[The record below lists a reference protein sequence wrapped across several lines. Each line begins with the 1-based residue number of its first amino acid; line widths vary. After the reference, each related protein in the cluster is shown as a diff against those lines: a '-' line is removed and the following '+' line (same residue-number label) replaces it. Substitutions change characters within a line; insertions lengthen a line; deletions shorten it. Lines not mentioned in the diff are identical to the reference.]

1 MDSEPVQIGPDMVS
15 PDEKIVGPVSGAD
28 NPEGDDE
35 RILAVKIFIS
45 AVLVLSLLGVTGA
58 VNAAGFIAMHPRSFD
73 YYDQNGVEHTGI
85 NLNLRGLSRHD
96 FSARGEH
103 SDDLGLHRSRDHREM
118 VLLLLVDPDR
128 D

>member
-1 MDSEPVQIGPDMVS
+1 MGPRTNHRQS
-15 PDEKIVGPVSGAD
+15 TT
-28 NPEGDDE
+28 
-35 RILAVKIFIS
+35 L
-45 AVLVLSLLGVTGA
+45 LVLTLLGLLGVTGA
-58 VNAAGFIAMHPRSFD
+58 VNAARFTAMHPRSFD

-96 FSARGEH
+96 FSARGDH
-103 SDDLGLHRSRDHREM
+103 SDDVRLHRSRDHRDM

>member
-1 MDSEPVQIGPDMVS
+1 LSRPTTRKAPEQS
-15 PDEKIVGPVSGAD
+15 RGAD
-28 NPEGDDE
+28 NLEADDE

-45 AVLVLSLLGVTGA
+45 AILALSLLGVVGA
-58 VNAAGFIAMHPRSFD
+58 ATASSAPAMHPHSFD

-96 FSARGEH
+96 LSEREEH
-103 SDDLGLHRSRDHREM
+103 SADARHHRSKDHHET
-118 VLLLLVDPDR
+118 VLLLLLDPDS